1 MRLFN
6 SLFLFFTAR
15 KKKMEKLKLLKTHG
29 KEEWL
34 RWVIGG
40 SLVILLVLMFPRGKS
55 LQFADMKEG
64 SISTRRIVAPFDFEI
79 LKTKE
84 EYQRDREI
92 AAEKVYPIFF
102 RDNSQT
108 GKLIHNLNLFFEK
121 VKKLR
126 KMVLR
131 APRLK
136 TVLKDSLLQQYPI
149 SVVNSLYLE
158 QLIDPGGKVQ
168 SKKLKE
174 FQNNI
179 EHIIRDL
186 LAVGV
191 MDANKD
197 QLMNPD
203 RRLIVTEENEEII
216 HPFSDFY
223 SLKEARG
230 KTVEL
235 LNKYYPH
242 DVYFAQVGF
251 GIINF
256 FLRPNLIYDKKTHH
270 QRIEEAKAR
279 VPLASGF
286 VKENELIVDKNERI
300 TPEIRKKLVSLA
312 TKMAEKGMQ
321 EGGIKRLFP
330 LIGKFA
336 FVVALLFLLTV
347 FIIID
352 RPKMLKEIKSI
363 LLLSLIIL
371 LISIFTFLIHRLDA
385 SEYLVPSVL
394 GAVLLAT
401 VFDERFGY
409 VGTAILSVLVGALW
423 GNEFNLMAVS
433 FFVGVVGVI
442 TIRRVRNRSQL
453 IQAILY
459 LVGAYV
465 FAITFMG
472 FLRFLPFREIVKQW
486 SYGALNGL
494 FTPIVAY
501 GILPLIESVFDI
513 TTDFSLLELSNLN
526 HPLLKRLSVE
536 APGTYHHSIIVGNLS
551 EAAAQAIGAN
561 SLLARVGS
569 YYHDVGKM
577 EKAEYFVEN
586 QMDGK
591 NPHEKLTPR
600 MSALILMNH
609 VKRGAELADKY
620 KLPSPI
626 KDIILQHH
634 GTTVMS
640 FFYHKAVEKNG
651 TENISEENYRYPG
664 PKPQSKEAAI
674 VMLADA
680 VEAAARSLKEPTHSR
695 LKGLIEELVDERFQ
709 KGELDESPLT
719 LRDLERIKESFLQ
732 ILAGIFHA
740 RVEYPE
746 REEQKSVAKQMDQ
759 KNGLSS
765 D

>member
-1 MRLFN
+1 MKMLN
-6 SLFLFFTAR
+6 SLFLFFTTR
-15 KKKMEKLKLLKTHG
+15 KRKTKKLKLLETKG
-29 KEEWL
+29 KEKKGWP

-92 AAEKVYPIFF
+92 ATEKVYPIFS

-108 GKLIHNLNLFFEK
+108 GKLIHDVDGFFEK
-121 VKKLR
+121 VRRIR

-131 APRLK
+131 TPILK
-136 TVLKDSLLQQYPI
+136 TVLKDSLSQQYPI
-149 SVVNSLYLE
+149 SVVNPLYLE
-158 QLIDPGGKVQ
+158 QLIDPRGKVK
-168 SKKLKE
+168 SKKLE
-174 FQNNI
+174 GFQNNI

-191 MDANKD
+191 MNADKE
-197 QLMNPD
+197 QLMNPN
-203 RRLIVTEENEEII
+203 RRLILTEKDEEVI

-223 SLKEARG
+223 SLTEARA
-230 KTVEL
+230 KAVEL
-235 LNKYYPH
+235 LNRYYPK
-242 DVYFAQVGF
+242 DAYFAQMGF

-256 FLRPNLIYDKKTHH
+256 FLRPNLVYDKKTHN
-270 QRIEEAKAR
+270 QRIEDAEAR

-300 TPEIRKKLVSLA
+300 TPEIRKELVSLA

-321 EGGIKRLFP
+321 EGGIRRLFP

-352 RPKMLKEIKSI
+352 RPKMLKELKSI

-371 LISIFTFLIHRLDA
+371 LVSIFTFLIHRWDA
-385 SEYLVPSVL
+385 SEYLVPSAL

-409 VGTAILSVLVGALW
+409 VGTAVLSVLVGALW

-433 FFVGVVGVI
+433 FFVGIVGVV

-453 IQAILY
+453 IQEIFY
-459 LVGAYV
+459 LAGAYV

-472 FLRFLPFREIVKQW
+472 FLRFLPLREIVKQW

-551 EAAAQAIGAN
+551 EAAAQAVGAN

-609 VKRGAELADKY
+609 VKKGSALADKY

-640 FFYHKAVEKNG
+640 FFYHKALDKNG
-651 TENISEENYRYPG
+651 TENVSEENYRYPG
-664 PKPQSKEAAI
+664 PNPRPKKQ
-674 VMLADA
+674 
-680 VEAAARSLKEPTHSR
+680 RS
-695 LKGLIEELVDERFQ
+695 
-709 KGELDESPLT
+709 
-719 LRDLERIKESFLQ
+719 
-732 ILAGIFHA
+732 
-740 RVEYPE
+740 
-746 REEQKSVAKQMDQ
+746 
-759 KNGLSS
+759 
-765 D
+765 